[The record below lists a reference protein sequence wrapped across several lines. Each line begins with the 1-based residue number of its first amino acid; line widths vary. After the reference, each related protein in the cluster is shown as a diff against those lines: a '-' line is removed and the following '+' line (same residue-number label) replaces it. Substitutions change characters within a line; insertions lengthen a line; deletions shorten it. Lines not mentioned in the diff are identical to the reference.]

1 MASQAPK
8 IKKKTTKG
16 EIGAL
21 AAQAALK
28 RNAAM
33 KSKVE
38 APKKVSMG
46 SIGAFAAQAAQKRSE
61 RIDEEVRKLIVENST
76 AEKKDDAKSQKSAFA
91 HTTSSL
97 STSVENG
104 KVSKDNK
111 PSAVEVKVENS
122 TPPTSLGSF
131 LERQQPSSDHELR
144 NEIIR
149 QNYDG
154 SSVAIMVAETLEK
167 SNDSGNNNNNN
178 NNNNSNNNTAWNSTE
193 LNGISDYLG
202 WANQA
207 IKSSDT
213 ESVRGFEASR
223 NIIDNYDHDDE
234 STIAT
239 NFDDDASIATAMTT
253 PRDDNYD
260 ENGPSS
266 YNNNH
271 NNNNY
276 PDDFYDNQH
285 HDFYGG
291 NDHDDAVINMPVT
304 FNNIGGLGG
313 GLSFGDG
320 DGGFDDNAGMYDVG
334 GGGSNELFGVDD
346 GLDSGLGGFGSPM
359 GMLSPTT
366 GHQQDHSNVNPMM
379 PISLSTSPPTATTT
393 TITTSDNLNRPW
405 GATVENTSGDIGDN
419 TDHHR
424 PWGASATSEGDNNN
438 NNNITDQQQP
448 KKWFSA
454 WGGGA

>member
-1 MASQAPK
+1 LASQAPK
-8 IKKKTTKG
+8 NKNKTTKG

-28 RNAAM
+28 RNAAK

-46 SIGAFAAQAAQKRSE
+46 GIGAFAAQAAQKRSE
-61 RIDEEVRKLIVENST
+61 RKDEEARKPVIESST
-76 AEKKDDAKSQKSAFA
+76 AEKKGDAESQKSAFA
-91 HTTSSL
+91 HATSNL

-104 KVSKDNK
+104 KVSKNNK
-111 PSAVEVKVENS
+111 PSAIEVKVENS

-131 LERQQPSSDHELR
+131 LERQQPPSNHELR
-144 NEIIR
+144 NEILR
-149 QNYDG
+149 QNYDD

-167 SNDSGNNNNNN
+167 SNDSENNN
-178 NNNNSNNNTAWNSTE
+178 NNNNSNNNTSWHSTE

-207 IKSSDT
+207 IKASDT

-223 NIIDNYDHDDE
+223 NIIENYDHDDE

-253 PRDDNYD
+253 PRDFNYD

-266 YNNNH
+266 YDNNH
-271 NNNNY
+271 DNNNY
-276 PDDFYDNQH
+276 PDDIYDNQH
-285 HDFYGG
+285 HDSYGG

-320 DGGFDDNAGMYDVG
+320 DGDGGFDDNTGMYDGG

-359 GMLSPTT
+359 GMFSPTT
-366 GHQQDHSNVNPMM
+366 GHQQDHSNINPMM
-379 PISLSTSPPTATTT
+379 PISLSMSPPTTTT
-393 TITTSDNLNRPW
+393 TSSSDNLNRPW
-405 GATVENTSGDIGDN
+405 GATLENTSGDIGDN
-419 TDHHR
+419 TDLNR
-424 PWGASATSEGDNNN
+424 PWGASATSEGYNSNNN
-438 NNNITDQQQP
+438 NNKTDQQQP

-454 WGGGA
+454 WGGGAQK